1 MSTNQFR
8 RYLDLLNEADAIPNP
23 YANDPK
29 QAAIYASLS
38 PEDQE
43 WATRGGGRPDLTDP
57 YIANRAPNKFTPV
70 AQAAPAA
77 TAQSNSGTFGNAGT
91 ELVPPNTD
99 VALPSANTF
108 SNDDAVAAALAQQNS
123 DTRCAVC
130 GTPQNQHQ
138 ALKHKFVSGGTT
150 PPAPVPQ
157 GGAIGGSGDIGRI
170 KQLQKELKQAGA
182 NLGQTGAGRDGI
194 DGDLGPLTQAA
205 MSKYPDISAKY
216 ADLSGSAAAPV
227 AQAAT
232 PAVDTGKLDAALTAI
247 ESIIAKYK
255 GKSKVSES
263 QIYEADRPLSAK
275 EYQARINQTIPPDP
289 VAREKPGFQQ
299 SKIKTGGYTPPAPP
313 APPAAP
319 TSPVNPSVQRPG
331 GSREAQAFR
340 AQQAAS
346 TTATP
351 KSWAARA
358 GQAILS
364 KLPRL
369 GARTAARAG
378 ATALSGPLAPLI
390 GTVGTLYTIW
400 DVGNMLYDAYK
411 DSNNLEGM
419 NDADQAVIKQN
430 LAVVNSFMKDPK
442 IADTLPQ
449 NIKTRVEKVYLDL
462 DQLAKETGYAVPGQQ
477 PVSTAPQQAAPQQAA
492 TPAATPAATTV
503 APKLNVTLD
512 QLDKLLK
519 KNNFESKGNLLSE
532 SEQLARYRD
541 IVNEGPVSWAAK
553 NVIAPTAKFA
563 WDKAI
568 KPTAT
573 YAWGNV
579 IKPSG
584 NAVISGTIDN
594 VIKPAAKLTAQVATL
609 GALGT
614 GAWAGYKWWKDLEAP
629 KTMNI
634 ADQAEFNRL
643 LADLEKMLPDR
654 ATADAL
660 PPDVQEKLISI
671 SNRVQIMKQQGNK

>member
-1 MSTNQFR
+1 MSTNQLR

-299 SKIKTGGYTPPAPP
+299 SKIKTGGYVPPGPTQSIYDRFNAPNP
-313 APPAAP
+313 
-319 TSPVNPSVQRPG
+319 SPVGPAKVQPYT
-331 GSREAQAFR
+331 
-340 AQQAAS
+340 QAAAAEKGLLKGAGKWAGKAVPFVGAGLSLKDAFNRWQAGDKTGAVIS
-346 TTATP
+346 TLAGAGWLVPGPAGWVLGGGLDAYNLYRGDQTGSQAVSSEDVATIQKNLKIINDWSQVPANITALTPELKSRIADVTAAGIAITKQAAATP
-351 KSWAARA
+351 A
-358 GQAILS
+358 
-364 KLPRL
+364 
-369 GARTAARAG
+369 
-378 ATALSGPLAPLI
+378 
-390 GTVGTLYTIW
+390 
-400 DVGNMLYDAYK
+400 
-411 DSNNLEGM
+411 
-419 NDADQAVIKQN
+419 
-430 LAVVNSFMKDPK
+430 
-442 IADTLPQ
+442 
-449 NIKTRVEKVYLDL
+449 EK
-462 DQLAKETGYAVPGQQ
+462 P
-477 PVSTAPQQAAPQQAA
+477 AAPQQAA
-492 TPAATPAATTV
+492 TPATTV

-609 GALGT
+609 GVLGT
-614 GAWAGYKWWKDLEAP
+614 GAWAGYEWWKDSKAP

-654 ATADAL
+654 TTADAL
-660 PPDVQEKLISI
+660 PPDVQEKLIAI
-671 SNRVQIMKQQGNK
+671 SNRVQNMRQQGNK

>member
-8 RYLDLLNEADAIPNP
+8 RYIDLLNEADAIPNP

-70 AQAAPAA
+70 AQAAPPLMRGGTAP
-77 TAQSNSGTFGNAGT
+77 AQSNSETFGNA
-91 ELVPPNTD
+91 EPDLVPPNTD

-108 SNDDAVAAALAQQNS
+108 SNDDAVAAALSQQNS

-138 ALKHKFVSGGTT
+138 NLKHKFISGDNT

-157 GGAIGGSGDIGRI
+157 VGATAGSGDIGRI
-170 KQLQKELKQAGA
+170 KQLQRELKQAGA

-205 MSKYPDISAKY
+205 MSKYPDIAAKY

-232 PAVDTGKLDAALTAI
+232 PAVDTSKLSAALSAI
-247 ESIIAKYK
+247 EAVIAKYK
-255 GKSKVSES
+255 GKTKVSER
-263 QIYEADRPLSAK
+263 QIYEVKRKTNRTPPSFTQDELDRMTARPSAAVPAAAPATANPNESPEQKRIRLQKAAQANLDSSRASSTKPAQPLSIYDRFNKPSGAPVGPAK
-275 EYQARINQTIPPDP
+275 AVEL
-289 VAREKPGFQQ
+289 KPSG
-299 SKIKTGGYTPPAPP
+299 
-313 APPAAP
+313 
-319 TSPVNPSVQRPG
+319 
-331 GSREAQAFR
+331 
-340 AQQAAS
+340 
-346 TTATP
+346 
-351 KSWAARA
+351 WAARA
-358 GQAILS
+358 GKAILS
-364 KLPRL
+364 KLPGL

-378 ATALSGPLAPLI
+378 ATALSGPLAPLV
-390 GTVGTLYTIW
+390 GVAGTLYTIW

-449 NIKTRVEKVYLDL
+449 DIKTRVEKVFLDL

-477 PVSTAPQQAAPQQAA
+477 PVSTAPQQAA

-519 KNNFESKGNLLSE
+519 KNNFESKGNSLSE

-553 NVIAPTAKFA
+553 NVIAPTAR
-563 WDKAI
+563 
-568 KPTAT
+568 
-573 YAWGNV
+573 YAWN
-579 IKPSG
+579 S
-584 NAVISGTIDN
+584 T
-594 VIKPAAKLTAQVATL
+594 IKPAAKLTTQIATA
-609 GALGT
+609 GALGY
-614 GAWAGYKWWKDLEAP
+614 GGWQGIAWWKDLKAP